1 MKCIGHIVPLIALAG
16 CASSPTPSHTAPAE
30 EYYYDCDTPGGHF
43 SDWNRTVAQSAID
56 IHGFVQVIE
65 PRQDA
70 HWVPAANIV
79 LYAADKTKSVALSF
93 IMPRFD
99 AEQIQPTLK
108 NYINSSTD
116 DTIPSLAWK
125 SGPIPFDVTLSKEG
139 VFTITTDSE
148 SRSQSIGN
156 FRPATFALSCSTG
169 QFKFTKVSAVSG
181 KPRPGIEH
189 SFEWTADQQT
199 TSCCHQ
205 RKNRRRRRS
214 RRCLP
219 PAGIPARGCG
229 G

>member
-1 MKCIGHIVPLIALAG
+1 MKYIGHIVPLIALAG

-43 SDWNRTVAQSAID
+43 SEWNRTVAQSAID

-181 KPRPGIEH
+181 KP
-189 SFEWTADQQT
+189 
-199 TSCCHQ
+199 
-205 RKNRRRRRS
+205 
-214 RRCLP
+214 
-219 PAGIPARGCG
+219 
-229 G
+229 